1 MCKTTLILFFAFASV
16 VWATPRTKADL
27 LADLKSRREKA
38 AGLDFTK
45 TSEEFKKAFASVK
58 AAVDNYKK
66 LKNPVLT
73 EAEEQ
78 VLYVSYSMEPVNS
91 LVGKSKPTA
100 QDCDK
105 AKRQIILEDKGT
117 KPEDSTLSSEATE
130 ASAWLALL
138 CK

>member
-1 MCKTTLILFFAFASV
+1 MCKTTLILILAFASV

-27 LADLKSRREKA
+27 LADLKLRRTKAEKM
-38 AGLDFTK
+38 DFTK
-45 TSEEFKKAFASVK
+45 ASEEFQKAFATVTAS
-58 AAVDNYKK
+58 VDNYKK

-78 VLYVSYSMEPVNS
+78 VLYVSYSMEPVKS
-91 LVGKSKPTA
+91 LAGKTKPSA
-100 QDCDK
+100 KDCDK
-105 AKRQIILEDKGT
+105 AKRQIALEDKGT
-117 KPEDSTLSSEATE
+117 KSEDSSLSSEATE

>member
-1 MCKTTLILFFAFASV
+1 MCKTTLILILAFASV

-38 AGLDFTK
+38 AHLDFVK
-45 TSEEFKKAFASVK
+45 TSDEFKKAFSTVK
-58 AAVDNYKK
+58 AAVDDYKK
-66 LKNPVLT
+66 MKNPVLT

-78 VLYVSYSMEPVNS
+78 VLYVSYSMEPVNA
-91 LVGKSKPTA
+91 LLGKTKPSA
-100 QDCDK
+100 KDCDQ

-117 KPEDSTLSSEATE
+117 KPENSTLSSEATE